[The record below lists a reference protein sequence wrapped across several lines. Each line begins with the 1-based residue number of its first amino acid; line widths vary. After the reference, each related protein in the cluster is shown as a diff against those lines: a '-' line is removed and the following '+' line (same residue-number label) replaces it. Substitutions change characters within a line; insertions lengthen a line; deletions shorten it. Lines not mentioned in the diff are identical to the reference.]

1 MIGHIYLIVNN
12 INGKLYVGKTYTT
25 LEKRFKEHVNDSK
38 KEKNKNRPLYRAIN
52 KYGYDNFII
61 IPIKTFKESILEE
74 KEKYYIQLFDTYSN
88 GYNATLGGDSRKY
101 LNLSKKEILNAIEN
115 NKSMNQAAKSLN
127 IDPSTLKKFATSFNI
142 KYKKVDRQE
151 LYSKLTREEAISIKY
166 SNKKQKDLAQEY
178 NVTKWII
185 SKIKRNIT
193 WKDI

>member
-25 LEKRFKEHVNDSK
+25 LDKRFKEHVSDSK
-38 KEKNKNRPLYRAIN
+38 KERNRNRPLYRAIN
-52 KYGYDNFII
+52 KYGHDNFKI

-74 KEKYYIQLFDTYSN
+74 KEKYYIQLFDTYNN

-101 LNLSKKEILNAIEN
+101 LNISQKDILNAIQN

-127 IDPSTLKKFATSFNI
+127 IDPSTLKRFATSFNI
-142 KYKKVDRQE
+142 KYKIIDRQE
-151 LYSKLTREEAISIKY
+151 VYSKLTREEAINIKY
-166 SNKKQKDLAQEY
+166 SDKREKDLAIKY
-178 NVTKWII
+178 NVNRWVI
-185 SKIKRNIT
+185 SKIRRNIT